1 MYSFFPCNEF
11 HQVKSNMYVSALVCT
26 SIYWYGQ
33 VHTSQELV
41 CTGTDQYKP
50 VHTGMYLHKRIYDII
65 TTGIYWYSPT
75 ESVMYPFKKKVSKT
89 RTRDFPHTVRRISP
103 CTTGVYTL
111 TLECRPILFWVY
123 IDICII
129 CAPRAWCCIDGAGPA
144 APCWARNMWQFNN
157 LYFTQLSTQLS
168 RFDTCCWRDLSVSP
182 LCWNSDVL
190 QPMLCVAYVR
200 CELCKQSAQ
209 QPCMIPKI
217 LKTRLAYVVE
227 CDEKAWALRVRYE
240 SR

>member
-75 ESVMYPFKKKVSKT
+75 ESVMYLFKKNVSKT

-111 TLECRPILFWVY
+111 TLECRPFLFLSIY
-123 IDICII
+123 RYLHYLCTS
-129 CAPRAWCCIDGAGPA
+129 CL
-144 APCWARNMWQFNN
+144 M
-157 LYFTQLSTQLS
+157 LYRRRRSGSSMLGTQH
-168 RFDTCCWRDLSVSP
+168 
-182 LCWNSDVL
+182 
-190 QPMLCVAYVR
+190 VAV
-200 CELCKQSAQ
+200 
-209 QPCMIPKI
+209 
-217 LKTRLAYVVE
+217 
-227 CDEKAWALRVRYE
+227 
-240 SR
+240 

>member
-26 SIYWYGQ
+26 SIHWYGQ

-41 CTGTDQYKP
+41 CTGTDQYKQ

-75 ESVMYPFKKKVSKT
+75 ESVMYPFKKNVSKT

-103 CTTGVYTL
+103 CTTRVYTL
-111 TLECRPILFWVY
+111 MLECWPFLFWVF

-157 LYFTQLSTQLS
+157 LYFTQLS
-168 RFDTCCWRDLSVSP
+168 RFWIHAAGETYR
-182 LCWNSDVL
+182 
-190 QPMLCVAYVR
+190 
-200 CELCKQSAQ
+200 
-209 QPCMIPKI
+209 
-217 LKTRLAYVVE
+217 
-227 CDEKAWALRVRYE
+227 WALCAGTVTCPSQCYAWLMWDVSCASKVPSNRAWFLNFWRPG
-240 SR
+240 